1 MPGAA
6 LRSCRCQSTIYL
18 RPTLRRQLHGPTLTP
33 QPSAKAL
40 LCQTCH
46 PCRSTRPATPAT
58 PATLGTSPRARLSS
72 HCLPRSEVRSRTKD
86 SRARAPSFPAPRF
99 PRSFF
104 IRKTEGWQRR
114 ERLVLRDARMES
126 DQPSD
131 EWLMALAGAVSP
143 TVEAKAKQALHD
155 VDAAFD
161 EYAALVRLFR
171 LSRPHC
177 PLVVA
182 GPPVRG

>member
-1 MPGAA
+1 MAEAGA
-6 LRSCRCQSTIYL
+6 T
-18 RPTLRRQLHGPTLTP
+18 G
-33 QPSAKAL
+33 
-40 LCQTCH
+40 
-46 PCRSTRPATPAT
+46 
-58 PATLGTSPRARLSS
+58 
-72 HCLPRSEVRSRTKD
+72 
-86 SRARAPSFPAPRF
+86 
-99 PRSFF
+99 
-104 IRKTEGWQRR
+104 
-114 ERLVLRDARMES
+114 LRDARMES

-161 EYAALVRLFR
+161 EYVALVRLFR
-171 LSRPHC
+171 LNRPHC